1 MPVPGL
7 DLKRDLLEAGNRLLK
22 PPSSVDELLKL
33 LDRLE
38 QCLSNVEQQ
47 PPEGIQDVLCPSFK
61 ALSADE
67 LLKHP
72 DTDVRV
78 GVTACL
84 TEISRITA
92 PDVPYRDDMMK
103 EVFRLTISAFEGLSD
118 NSSKS
123 FAKRVSILE
132 IVARVRSCAVL
143 LDLDCD
149 DLVIEMLHNFY
160 KCIRD
165 FHSVDVFA
173 SMECIMTLVIE
184 ESEEISTNLLLT
196 LLSVMKKEKKD
207 AFPISKRLGEKV
219 VQTCAT
225 KLKPYIVEAIKS
237 LKINLLDYDFV
248 VTKICQITVDH
259 NPLTD
264 TMLSVS
270 MVSRSESAVAP
281 VEEVAQAVVAEAS
294 PTLTMSIQR
303 NGIVEVAKDDA
314 HGLLNTSDKPDS
326 YVGAH
331 PSETIQDQ
339 VQDGHAAL
347 RSDMMMKPDSVS
359 LSKLE
364 PKSDKIAKKRGRKPK
379 SAKETDSSKL
389 PEPNGN
395 KESSELA
402 VSKVDAC
409 TKGRK
414 ALPNKSSVEPN
425 VQKRNSESSGQ
436 LLSAK
441 PAENDAVTLGSPSL
455 SDSPEKISRIRIRK
469 SKKAAQEATSSYKNT
484 ENSTSDGL
492 NTTEH
497 RLVSS
502 EKTTPDGV
510 VGDAS
515 KLVSYMEV
523 KKEQYIEGD
532 SEKTPLKQS
541 GDSDETPRMKKRG
554 RPRKDASMS
563 AATDG
568 VSSEGTSKKRSRRRF
583 TQPEDGKEYGEE
595 LVGSR
600 IKVWWPQ
607 DKVYYDGIIESF
619 DSVKKRHKI
628 LYTDNEREVLN
639 LHKQKWKLVKNGLG
653 SEKDAVVGHTNAG
666 DASDSQQ
673 IKKLKTNSVPVGIL
687 GDTDSPL
694 KRRPGR
700 PPKSLAALANDDN
713 TIKGNKP
720 TDEAKA
726 NESKIDSM
734 DDAGNPVNSIDSVAK
749 IGAVLDL
756 NAELEN
762 SDYDVPEHGGTQR
775 KKDIT
780 VSTGIMDTVA
790 PKTAVGFDI
799 NETVTLGSEEKC
811 DANETATP
819 EGGNSNVNT
828 AEEVNSGP
836 SAGLPTEGVSQKD
849 LASGTRVKP
858 RKRKA
863 RTSFD
868 FGSLAV
874 PGSSDALVKRRPG
887 RPSKLSLGTI
897 DAKSKSLSKPLG
909 DPKDDD
915 SKSVA
920 HADLG
925 EGLNVPD
932 RNVGLKVSE
941 HGTAD
946 GIVTKL
952 TPNSM
957 SMETKDDVVLLKTSG
972 ELQGGVKLQFK
983 TPDSE
988 PKQRKKKS
996 RKNTSLQGGSDSEQ
1010 VNKDGSVKSP
1020 RRRASKP
1027 KIEVPKPDSKSKG
1040 SNNLRAE
1047 GEHKAD
1053 DSDSSAKS
1061 KAEIIYEDVD
1071 LKNMEDSPK
1080 VADNLET
1087 PLTSKAGSND
1097 VANKDVKLATE
1108 TKGDD
1113 KLSEGKGKSRKKR
1126 SKKPRRGE
1134 VFFS

>member
-1 MPVPGL
+1 
-7 DLKRDLLEAGNRLLK
+7 
-22 PPSSVDELLKL
+22 
-33 LDRLE
+33 
-38 QCLSNVEQQ
+38 
-47 PPEGIQDVLCPSFK
+47 
-61 ALSADE
+61 
-67 LLKHP
+67 
-72 DTDVRV
+72 
-78 GVTACL
+78 
-84 TEISRITA
+84 
-92 PDVPYRDDMMK
+92 
-103 EVFRLTISAFEGLSD
+103 
-118 NSSKS
+118 
-123 FAKRVSILE
+123 
-132 IVARVRSCAVL
+132 
-143 LDLDCD
+143 
-149 DLVIEMLHNFY
+149 
-160 KCIRD
+160 
-165 FHSVDVFA
+165 
-173 SMECIMTLVIE
+173 
-184 ESEEISTNLLLT
+184 
-196 LLSVMKKEKKD
+196 
-207 AFPISKRLGEKV
+207 
-219 VQTCAT
+219 
-225 KLKPYIVEAIKS
+225 
-237 LKINLLDYDFV
+237 
-248 VTKICQITVDH
+248 
-259 NPLTD
+259 
-264 TMLSVS
+264 
-270 MVSRSESAVAP
+270 
-281 VEEVAQAVVAEAS
+281 
-294 PTLTMSIQR
+294 
-303 NGIVEVAKDDA
+303 
-314 HGLLNTSDKPDS
+314 
-326 YVGAH
+326 
-331 PSETIQDQ
+331 
-339 VQDGHAAL
+339 
-347 RSDMMMKPDSVS
+347 
-359 LSKLE
+359 
-364 PKSDKIAKKRGRKPK
+364 
-379 SAKETDSSKL
+379 
-389 PEPNGN
+389 
-395 KESSELA
+395 
-402 VSKVDAC
+402 
-409 TKGRK
+409 
-414 ALPNKSSVEPN
+414 
-425 VQKRNSESSGQ
+425 
-436 LLSAK
+436 
-441 PAENDAVTLGSPSL
+441 
-455 SDSPEKISRIRIRK
+455 
-469 SKKAAQEATSSYKNT
+469 
-484 ENSTSDGL
+484 
-492 NTTEH
+492 
-497 RLVSS
+497 
-502 EKTTPDGV
+502 
-510 VGDAS
+510 
-515 KLVSYMEV
+515 
-523 KKEQYIEGD
+523 
-532 SEKTPLKQS
+532 
-541 GDSDETPRMKKRG
+541 
-554 RPRKDASMS
+554 
-563 AATDG
+563 
-568 VSSEGTSKKRSRRRF
+568 
-583 TQPEDGKEYGEE
+583 
-595 LVGSR
+595 
-600 IKVWWPQ
+600 
-607 DKVYYDGIIESF
+607 
-619 DSVKKRHKI
+619 
-628 LYTDNEREVLN
+628 
-639 LHKQKWKLVKNGLG
+639 
-653 SEKDAVVGHTNAG
+653 
-666 DASDSQQ
+666 
-673 IKKLKTNSVPVGIL
+673 
-687 GDTDSPL
+687 
-694 KRRPGR
+694 
-700 PPKSLAALANDDN
+700 
-713 TIKGNKP
+713 
-720 TDEAKA
+720 
-726 NESKIDSM
+726 M

-1040 SNNLRAE
+1040 SNNPRAE